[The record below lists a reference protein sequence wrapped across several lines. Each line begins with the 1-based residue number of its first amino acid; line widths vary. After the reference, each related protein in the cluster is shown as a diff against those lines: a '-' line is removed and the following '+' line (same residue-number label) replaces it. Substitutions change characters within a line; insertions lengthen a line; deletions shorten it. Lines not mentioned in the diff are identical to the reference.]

1 MKDIRALIFDF
12 GGTLDGNGIHWLE
25 RTYQFIHERHPEIT
39 REAFD
44 AADKAAI
51 TEFAFGDSSIEW
63 SYQEAVSTLAA
74 RLQKGD
80 SSIEWSYQDG
90 SMLPVGAVAS
100 EYAARCSLRETA
112 DAIAVGIYKRLGL
125 SEEMKDAYVDWF
137 CAGAAEHLENNR
149 CWLETLRGTYKL
161 AVISNNFGNTRGWCD
176 EYGLTPLL
184 ETIIDSTVLGIAK
197 PDARIFEAAL
207 SDLGVAAAHAIYV
220 GDSYA
225 ADMVGGKNAGLW
237 TAWFVGNQVKTCEDP
252 SMVDVQLSHLHELTD
267 FLDSD

>member
-25 RTYQFIHERHPEIT
+25 RAYQFIHERHPEIT

-44 AADKAAI
+44 KADKASI

-63 SYQEAVSTLAA
+63 SYQDAVSTLAA
-74 RLQKGD
+74 RLQKRD

-100 EYAARCSLRETA
+100 EYAARCSLRETT
-112 DAIAVGIYKRLGL
+112 DAIAVGIYTRLGL
-125 SEEMKDAYVDWF
+125 SEQMKDEYVDWF
-137 CAGAAEHLENNR
+137 CAGAAAHLENNR
-149 CWLETLRGTYKL
+149 RWLETLHGTYQL

-184 ETIIDSTVLGIAK
+184 EAIIDSTVLGIAK

-207 SDLGVAAAHAIYV
+207 SELDVAPAHAIYV
-220 GDSYA
+220 GDSYS

-237 TAWFVGNQVKTCEDP
+237 TAWLVGDQVKTCQDP

-267 FLDSD
+267 FLGSA

>member
-1 MKDIRALIFDF
+1 MRDIHALIFDF

-25 RTYQFIHERHPEIT
+25 RTYQFIHKKHPEIT

-44 AADKAAI
+44 KADRAAI
-51 TEFAFGDSSIEW
+51 TEFAFGDASM
-63 SYQEAVSTLAA
+63 
-74 RLQKGD
+74 
-80 SSIEWSYQDG
+80 EWSYQDG

-125 SEEMKDAYVDWF
+125 SEQMKDEYVDWF
-137 CAGAAEHLENNR
+137 CAGAAEHLKNNR
-149 CWLETLRGTYKL
+149 RWLETLHDTYKL

-184 ETIIDSTVLGIAK
+184 EAIIDSTVLGIAK
-197 PDARIFEAAL
+197 PDARIFQAAL
-207 SDLGVAAAHAIYV
+207 SELDVAPAHAIYV
-220 GDSYA
+220 GDSYS

-237 TAWFVGNQVKTCEDP
+237 TAWFVGELERACPDP

-267 FLDSD
+267 FLDSA

>member
-25 RTYQFIHERHPEIT
+25 RAYQFIHERHPEIT
-39 REAFD
+39 RAAFD
-44 AADKAAI
+44 KADKATI
-51 TEFAFGDSSIEW
+51 TEFFLGDT
-63 SYQEAVSTLAA
+63 SY
-74 RLQKGD
+74 
-80 SSIEWSYQDG
+80 EWSYQDG
-90 SMLPVGAVAS
+90 SMLPIGAVAS

-125 SEEMKDAYVDWF
+125 REQMKDEYVDWF

-149 CWLETLRGTYKL
+149 RWLETLHGTYQL

-176 EYGLTPLL
+176 EYGLTALL
-184 ETIIDSTVLGIAK
+184 EAIIDSTVLGIAK

-207 SDLGVAAAHAIYV
+207 SELDVAPSHALYV

-237 TAWFVGNQVKTCEDP
+237 TAWLVGDQVKTCQDP

-267 FLDSD
+267 FLQAA

>member
-25 RTYQFIHERHPEIT
+25 RTYQFIHAQHPEIT

-44 AADKAAI
+44 VADKATI
-51 TEFAFGDSSIEW
+51 TEFFLGDPSH
-63 SYQEAVSTLAA
+63 
-74 RLQKGD
+74 
-80 SSIEWSYQDG
+80 EWSYQDG

-100 EYAARCSLRETA
+100 EHAARCSLRETA

-125 SEEMKDAYVDWF
+125 SEQMKDEYVDWF

-149 CWLETLRGTYKL
+149 RWLETLHGTYKL

-184 ETIIDSTVLGIAK
+184 EAIIDSTVLGIAK

-207 SDLGVAAAHAIYV
+207 SELGVAPAHAIYV

-237 TAWFVGNQVKTCEDP
+237 TAWFVGNQAKTCEDP

>member
-25 RTYQFIHERHPEIT
+25 RTYQFIRERHPEIT

-44 AADKAAI
+44 KADKATI
-51 TEFAFGDSSIEW
+51 TEFALGDTSHEW
-63 SYQEAVSTLAA
+63 N
-74 RLQKGD
+74 
-80 SSIEWSYQDG
+80 YQDG

-100 EYAARCSLRETA
+100 EYAARCNLRETA
-112 DAIAVGIYKRLGL
+112 EAIADGIYKRLGL
-125 SEEMKDAYVDWF
+125 SEQMKDEYVEWF
-137 CAGAAEHLENNR
+137 CAGAAENLENNR
-149 CWLETLRGTYKL
+149 RWLKTLHGTYQL

-184 ETIIDSTVLGIAK
+184 EVIIDSTVLGIAK

-207 SDLGVAAAHAIYV
+207 SKLGVAPAHAIYV
-220 GDSYA
+220 GDSYS

-237 TAWFVGNQVKTCEDP
+237 TAWFVGEQERVCPDP
-252 SMVDVQLSHLHELTD
+252 SMVDVRLSHLHELTD
-267 FLDSD
+267 FLEAE

>member
-25 RTYQFIHERHPEIT
+25 RAYQFIHARHPEIT

-44 AADKAAI
+44 VADKATI
-51 TEFAFGDSSIEW
+51 TEFFLGDTSH
-63 SYQEAVSTLAA
+63 
-74 RLQKGD
+74 
-80 SSIEWSYQDG
+80 EWSYQDG

-125 SEEMKDAYVDWF
+125 SEQMKDEYVDWF

-149 CWLETLRGTYKL
+149 RWLETLHGTYKL

-176 EYGLTPLL
+176 AYGLSPLL
-184 ETIIDSTVLGIAK
+184 EAIIDSTVLGIAK

-207 SDLGVAAAHAIYV
+207 SELGVAPAHAIYV

-237 TAWFVGNQVKTCEDP
+237 TAWLVGDQTKTRPDS
-252 SMVDVQLSHLHELTD
+252 SMVDVQLSHLHELTE

>member
-25 RTYQFIHERHPEIT
+25 RTYQFIHERYPEIT

-44 AADKAAI
+44 EADRATI
-51 TEFAFGDSSIEW
+51 TEFA
-63 SYQEAVSTLAA
+63 L
-74 RLQKGD
+74 GD

-100 EYAARCSLRETA
+100 EHAARCSLRETA
-112 DAIAVGIYKRLGL
+112 EAIAAGIYQRLGL
-125 SEEMKDAYVDWF
+125 SEKMKDEYVEWF
-137 CAGAAEHLENNR
+137 CADAAEILAANR
-149 CWLETLRGTYKL
+149 QWLETLYGTYQL

-184 ETIIDSTVLGIAK
+184 GSIIDSTVLGIAK

-207 SDLGVAAAHAIYV
+207 SELNVAATNAIYI
-220 GDSYA
+220 GDSYS
-225 ADMVGGKNAGLW
+225 ADMVGGKNAGMW
-237 TAWFVGNQVKTCEDP
+237 TAWLVGDKPRACPDP

-267 FLDSD
+267 FLDLK

>member
-25 RTYQFIHERHPEIT
+25 RTYQFIHAQHPEIT

-44 AADKAAI
+44 VADKATI
-51 TEFAFGDSSIEW
+51 TEFFLGDTSH
-63 SYQEAVSTLAA
+63 
-74 RLQKGD
+74 
-80 SSIEWSYQDG
+80 EWSYQDG

-125 SEEMKDAYVDWF
+125 SEKMKDAYVDWF

-149 CWLETLRGTYKL
+149 RWLETLHGTYKL

-184 ETIIDSTVLGIAK
+184 ESIIDSTVLGIAK

-207 SDLGVAAAHAIYV
+207 SELGVAPAHAIYV

>member
-25 RTYQFIHERHPEIT
+25 RAYQFIHERHPEIT

-44 AADKAAI
+44 EADRATI
-51 TEFAFGDSSIEW
+51 TEFA
-63 SYQEAVSTLAA
+63 L
-74 RLQKGD
+74 GD

-100 EYAARCSLRETA
+100 EYAARCTLRETT

-125 SEEMKDAYVDWF
+125 SEQMKDEYVDWF

-149 CWLETLRGTYKL
+149 RWLQTLHGTYKL

-176 EYGLTPLL
+176 EYGLTPWL
-184 ETIIDSTVLGIAK
+184 EAIIDSTVLGIAK
-197 PDARIFEAAL
+197 PDTRIFEAAL
-207 SDLGVAAAHAIYV
+207 SELGVPAAHAIYV
-220 GDSYA
+220 GDSYS
-225 ADMVGGKNAGLW
+225 ADMVGGKNAGMW
-237 TAWFVGNQVKTCEDP
+237 TAWLVGNQEKVCPDP
-252 SMVDVQLSHLHELTD
+252 AMVDVQLSHLHELTD
-267 FLDSD
+267 SLASP

>member
-25 RTYQFIHERHPEIT
+25 RAYHFIHERHPEIT

-63 SYQEAVSTLAA
+63 SYQDAVNTAA
-74 RLQKGD
+74 SRLQKKD
-80 SSIEWSYQDG
+80 ASIERSYQDG
-90 SMLPVGAVAS
+90 SMLPIGAVAS
-100 EYAARCSLRETA
+100 EYAARCNLRETTE
-112 DAIAVGIYKRLGL
+112 AIAVGIYKRLGL
-125 SEEMKDAYVDWF
+125 SENMKNEYVEWF
-137 CAGAAEHLENNR
+137 CTGAAKSLADNR
-149 CWLETLRGTYKL
+149 RWLETLHGSYKL

-176 EYGLTPLL
+176 DYGLTPLL
-184 ETIIDSTVLGIAK
+184 EAIIDSTVLGIAK

-207 SDLGVAAAHAIYV
+207 SELNVAPVHAIYV

-225 ADMVGGKNAGLW
+225 ADMVGGKNAGMW
-237 TAWFVGNQVKTCEDP
+237 TAWLVGNEEKVCPDP
-252 SMVDVQLSHLHELTD
+252 EMVDVQLSHLHELTD
-267 FLDSD
+267 FLDSA

>member
-44 AADKAAI
+44 KADRATI
-51 TEFAFGDSSIEW
+51 TEFALGDASH
-63 SYQEAVSTLAA
+63 
-74 RLQKGD
+74 
-80 SSIEWSYQDG
+80 EWSYQDG

-100 EYAARCSLRETA
+100 EYAARCTLRETA

-125 SEEMKDAYVDWF
+125 SEKMKNEYVEWF
-137 CAGAAEHLENNR
+137 CAGAAESLTENR
-149 CWLETLRGTYKL
+149 RWLETLHGTYQL

-176 EYGLTPLL
+176 EYGLTLLL
-184 ETIIDSTVLGIAK
+184 EAIIDSTVLGIAK

-207 SDLGVAAAHAIYV
+207 SELGVAPAHAIYV

-225 ADMVGGKNAGLW
+225 ADMVGGKNAGMW
-237 TAWFVGNQVKTCEDP
+237 TAWLVGNQVKTCQDP
-252 SMVDVQLSHLHELTD
+252 SVVDVQLSHLHELTD
-267 FLDSD
+267 FLDAA

>member
-25 RTYQFIHERHPEIT
+25 RAYQFIHERHPEIT

-44 AADKAAI
+44 VADRATI
-51 TEFAFGDSSIEW
+51 TEFALGDAS
-63 SYQEAVSTLAA
+63 Q
-74 RLQKGD
+74 
-80 SSIEWSYQDG
+80 EWSYQDG

-112 DAIAVGIYKRLGL
+112 DAIAVGIYQRLGL
-125 SEEMKDAYVDWF
+125 SDQMKDEYVDWF
-137 CAGAAEHLENNR
+137 CAGAAESLENNR
-149 CWLETLRGTYKL
+149 RWLETLQGTYQL

-184 ETIIDSTVLGIAK
+184 EAIIDSTVLGIAK

-207 SDLGVAAAHAIYV
+207 SELDVAPASAIYV
-220 GDSYA
+220 GDSYS

-237 TAWFVGNQVKTCEDP
+237 TAWLVGDQERACPDP
-252 SMVDVQLSHLHELTD
+252 SLVDVKLSHLHELTD
-267 FLDSD
+267 FLGSK

>member
-1 MKDIRALIFDF
+1 MKNIRALIFDF

-25 RTYQFIHERHPEIT
+25 RAYQFIRERHPEIT
-39 REAFD
+39 RETFD
-44 AADKAAI
+44 KADKEAI
-51 TEFAFGDSSIEW
+51 TEFA
-63 SYQEAVSTLAA
+63 L
-74 RLQKGD
+74 GD

-100 EYAARCSLRETA
+100 EYAARCTLRETA
-112 DAIAVGIYKRLGL
+112 DAIAVGIYNRLGL
-125 SEEMKDAYVDWF
+125 SEQMKDEYVDWF

-149 CWLETLRGTYKL
+149 RWLETLHGSYKL

-184 ETIIDSTVLGIAK
+184 EAIIDSTVLGIAK
-197 PDARIFEAAL
+197 PDAHIFEAAL
-207 SDLGVAAAHAIYV
+207 SELGVAPAHAIYV
-220 GDSYA
+220 GDSYT

-237 TAWFVGNQVKTCEDP
+237 TAWFVGSQVKTCPDP

-267 FLDSD
+267 FLGPA